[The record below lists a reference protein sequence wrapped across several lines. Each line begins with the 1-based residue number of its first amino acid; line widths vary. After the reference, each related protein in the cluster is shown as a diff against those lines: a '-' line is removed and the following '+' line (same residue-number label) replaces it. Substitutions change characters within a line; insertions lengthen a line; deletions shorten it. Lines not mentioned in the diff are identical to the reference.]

1 MVGIE
6 EALGERIKP
15 FDDKEIFE
23 ELSKEEQIITI
34 RLEVTRWNKQMT
46 IIEGIDPKEVDLVGL
61 AKKLKTHCACG
72 GTVKNNVIMLQGD
85 HRQKAHSYLSKNGF
99 SESNI
104 TIL

>member
-46 IIEGIDPKEVDLVGL
+46 IIEGIDPKEVDLAGL
-61 AKKLKTHCACG
+61 AKKLKTYCACG

-85 HRQKAHSYLSKNGF
+85 HRQKVHNYLSKNGF
-99 SESNI
+99 SERNI

>member
-15 FDDKEIFE
+15 FDEKEIFE
-23 ELSKEEQIITI
+23 ELSKEEQNITI
-34 RLEVTRWNKQMT
+34 RLEVTRWNKQIT
-46 IIEGIDPKEVDLVGL
+46 IIEGINPKEVDLAGL
-61 AKKLKTHCACG
+61 AKKLKTFCACG

-85 HRQKAHSYLSKNGF
+85 HRQRVYGYLSKNGF
-99 SESNI
+99 SAGNI

>member
-6 EALGERIKP
+6 ETLGERIKP

-46 IIEGIDPKEVDLVGL
+46 IIEGIDPKEVDLASL
-61 AKKLKTHCACG
+61 AKKLKAYCACG
-72 GTVKNNVIMLQGD
+72 GTVKNDAIMLQGD
-85 HRQKAHSYLSKNGF
+85 HRQKVYNYLSKNGF
-99 SESNI
+99 SERNI